1 MIQQEGPGWR
11 LARDP
16 QRHPYGALIGGET
29 WAVELTESE
38 AGALASLIQDL
49 VDHHAAL
56 RGQLMDEELI
66 TLELER
72 TPWWGS
78 LEGDREGW
86 SLQMILRPEDGCER
100 GVEVF
105 WPAPA
110 AAAVAAAMRTL
121 WDFSTDQ
128 LN

>member
-16 QRHPYGALIGGET
+16 QRSPYGVLIGGES
-29 WAVELTESE
+29 WAVELTDNE
-38 AGALASLIQDL
+38 AGALASLIADL
-49 VDHHAAL
+49 VGHHAAL
-56 RGQLMDEELI
+56 CGQLMDEEQI

-72 TPWWGS
+72 TPWWGC
-78 LEGDREGW
+78 LEGDRLAW
-86 SLQMILRPEDGCER
+86 SLQLILKPVDLGRR
-100 GVEVF
+100 GVEVS

-110 AAAVAAAMRTL
+110 AEAAAAAMRTL
-121 WDFSTDQ
+121 WDIPNDQ

>member
-29 WAVELTESE
+29 WAIELTESE
-38 AGALASLIQDL
+38 AGALASVINDL
-49 VDHHAAL
+49 VSQHAAL
-56 RGQLMDEELI
+56 HGQLMDEEQI

-72 TPWWGS
+72 TPWWGC
-78 LEGDREGW
+78 LEGDRRAW
-86 SLQMILRPEDGCER
+86 SLQLILRPADVCER
-100 GVEVF
+100 GVEVS

-110 AAAVAAAMRTL
+110 EEAAAAAMRTL
-121 WDFSTDQ
+121 WDISIDQ

>member
-16 QRHPYGALIGGET
+16 QRSPYGVLIGGES
-29 WAVELTESE
+29 WAVELTDNE
-38 AGALASLIQDL
+38 AGALASLIADL
-49 VDHHAAL
+49 VGHHAAL
-56 RGQLMDEELI
+56 CGQLMDEEQI

-72 TPWWGS
+72 TPWWGC
-78 LEGDREGW
+78 LEGDRRAW
-86 SLQMILRPEDGCER
+86 SLQLILKPVDCGRR
-100 GVEVF
+100 GVEVS

-110 AAAVAAAMRTL
+110 AEAAAAAMRTL
-121 WDFSTDQ
+121 WDIPNDQ

>member
-16 QRHPYGALIGGET
+16 QRSPYSVLIGGES
-29 WAVELTESE
+29 WSVELTDDE
-38 AGALASLIQDL
+38 AGALASLITDL
-49 VDHHAAL
+49 VGHHSAL
-56 RGQLMDEELI
+56 CGQLMDEEQI

-72 TPWWGS
+72 TPWWGC
-78 LEGDREGW
+78 LEGDRRAW
-86 SLQMILRPEDGCER
+86 SLQLILKPVDYGRR
-100 GVEVF
+100 GVEVS

-110 AAAVAAAMRTL
+110 AEAAAAAMRTL
-121 WDFSTDQ
+121 WDIPNDQ

>member
-29 WAVELTESE
+29 WAIELTESE
-38 AGALASLIQDL
+38 AGALASLIEDL
-49 VDHHAAL
+49 VAPHAAQ
-56 RGQLMDEELI
+56 RGQLMEEEQI

-72 TPWWGS
+72 SPWWGC
-78 LEGDREGW
+78 LEGDSRAW
-86 SLQMILRPEDGCER
+86 SLQLILRPVDVCER
-100 GVEVF
+100 GVEVS

-110 AAAVAAAMRTL
+110 AEAAAAAMRTL
-121 WDFSTDQ
+121 WDISIDQ